1 MSLFVAQKRL
11 ARKDMHTLYDAAFS
25 KLERLS
31 NKELLDL
38 MKDENA
44 SSELREKAKDLLWK
58 RLDPQ
63 DRDTVEV

>member
-1 MSLFVAQKRL
+1 MSLFLAQKRL

-31 NKELLDL
+31 NKELFDL
-38 MKDENA
+38 MKDKNA
-44 SSELREKAKDLLWK
+44 SDELREKARDLLWK

-63 DRDTVEV
+63 DRDSVEV